1 MRQNARSKVKAGS
14 CTHKP
19 QVVLKHLHF
28 CPGWKKKSALFVALQ
43 FPTFNHYKKNKNYFC
58 HPFFWFWYLR
68 GISFSFWESCTYAP
82 TLIIRNTWTGDL
94 CHYDLWFR
102 VWIWLLRSEHS
113 HVLVYKRVWAL
124 LQPRCLIYLLLV
136 PFSFVLQISCTVY
149 KWKTSQWFMLVSF
162 FEYHKNLT
170 FEQADVDFLLV
181 LTWKKDN

>member
-58 HPFFWFWYLR
+58 HQFFWFWYLR

-82 TLIIRNTWTGDL
+82 TLIIRNT